1 MVSLVCPRSFAIAI
15 FANYGNCL
23 TLVLSVC
30 EVLIFALVENIVV
43 APEDAGLLLDVAKL
57 SVSNDLIVR
66 DQFLLAVI
74 SGTLD
79 LKFIENLFEEIQWL
93 FLLKYFFTGLYR
105 ALRI

>member
-15 FANYGNCL
+15 VTNYGNCL
-23 TLVLSVC
+23 ALVLSVC

-57 SVSNDLIVR
+57 SVSDHLIVR
-66 DQFLLAVI
+66 DQFLLAVFG
-74 SGTLD
+74 GTLD

>member
-43 APEDAGLLLDVAKL
+43 APEYAGLLLDVAKL

-66 DQFLLAVI
+66 DQFLLAVLR
-74 SGTLD
+74 GTFNFE
-79 LKFIENLFEEIQWL
+79 FIKYLFEEEL
-93 FLLKYFFTGLYR
+93 RLLLLKYLFTGLNR
-105 ALRI
+105 A